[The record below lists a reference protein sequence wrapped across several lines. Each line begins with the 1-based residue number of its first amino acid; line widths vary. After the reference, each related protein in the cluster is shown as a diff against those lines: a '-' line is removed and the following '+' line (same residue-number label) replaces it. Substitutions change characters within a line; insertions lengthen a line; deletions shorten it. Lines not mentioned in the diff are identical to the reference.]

1 LSTLDRGVTPANGR
15 RTSFGVDDIRQ
26 VYNRRVRE
34 RKLYNNIVSNFL
46 EAIVLF
52 LPTDAGGRATAI
64 APREGSYR
72 PTVGSTPMRFI
83 EGPPNIEPGQ
93 AARVV
98 VEIEEPADL
107 LHLTA
112 GTELEIVEEERVVG
126 ILTVTRLCRAI
137 AV

>member
-1 LSTLDRGVTPANGR
+1 VNH
-15 RTSFGVDDIRQ
+15 
-26 VYNRRVRE
+26 
-34 RKLYNNIVSNFL
+34 FL

-52 LPTDAGGRATAI
+52 LPTDVGGRATAI

-72 PTVGSTPMRFI
+72 PTIGSTPMRFI
-83 EGPPNIEPGQ
+83 EGPPNIAPGQ

-112 GTELEIVEEERVVG
+112 GTELEIVEQERVVG

>member
-1 LSTLDRGVTPANGR
+1 MSTLDRGVTPENGR
-15 RTSFGVDDIRQ
+15 RTSFGVVDIRQ
-26 VYNRRVRE
+26 VYNRRVSE

-83 EGPPNIEPGQ
+83 EGPPIIAPGQ

-98 VEIEEPADL
+98 VEIEESADL

-112 GTELEIVEEERVVG
+112 GTELEIVEQERVVG